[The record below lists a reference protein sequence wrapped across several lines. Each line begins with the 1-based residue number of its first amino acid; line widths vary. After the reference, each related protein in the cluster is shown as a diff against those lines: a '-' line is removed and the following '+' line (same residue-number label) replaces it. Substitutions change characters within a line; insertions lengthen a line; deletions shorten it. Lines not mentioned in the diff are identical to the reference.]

1 MLPNLLICGVNKA
14 GTSSLFT
21 YLNEHPKIFG
31 SAVKETCYYLPL
43 VFNLNKAP
51 ISQYEKFFSEA
62 KALHQYRFEA
72 TPGYFYGG
80 EFVANQI
87 KSDLGEVK
95 IILLFREP
103 VNRAFSFFKHLK
115 GKLILNATADFNQ
128 LVKAQ
133 LTTQEFKTVPLK
145 ENQFAARMLR
155 DGFYDKLFAEWL
167 TVFGKDNVYVG
178 FLENFENNPKKEVSL
193 LCSWLN
199 IEDQV
204 YTNYQF
210 QIDNKSLKYQNNQ
223 VHKLALFVYKKFEVV
238 FRRNKTITLALRNFY
253 QKLNAKNFADT
264 IQPSTAQELSEL
276 YAPSITAFKHQL
288 QLHGYT
294 NLPNWIINSK

>member
-43 VFNLNKAP
+43 VFNLSKAP

-62 KALHQYRFEA
+62 KAFHQYRFEA

-80 EFVANQI
+80 EFIANQI

-115 GKLILNATADFNQ
+115 GKLILNATTDFNQ

-133 LTTQEFKTVPLK
+133 LTTQEFETVPLK
-145 ENQFAARMLR
+145 ETQYAARMIR

-167 TVFGKDNVYVG
+167 TVFGKENVYVG

-193 LCSWLN
+193 LCNWLN
-199 IEDQV
+199 IDDQV

-210 QIDNKSLKYQNNQ
+210 QIDNKSLKYLNNQ
-223 VHKLALFVYKKFEVV
+223 VHKLALFVYKKFEVF
-238 FRRNKTITLALRNFY
+238 FRKNKKITLALRNFY
-253 QKLNAKNFADT
+253 QKLNANNFADT
-264 IQPSTAQELSEL
+264 IQPNTAQELSEL
-276 YAPSITAFKHQL
+276 YAPSITAFKHLL